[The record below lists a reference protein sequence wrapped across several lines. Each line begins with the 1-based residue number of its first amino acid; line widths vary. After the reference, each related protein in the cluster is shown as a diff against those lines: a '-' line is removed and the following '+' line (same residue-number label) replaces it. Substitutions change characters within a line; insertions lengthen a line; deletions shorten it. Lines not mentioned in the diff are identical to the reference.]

1 MLCKEFCPDLVVG
14 GALEDRAAGG
24 QLEKYG
30 IYHIDPR
37 PGNVRFGE

>member
-1 MLCKEFCPDLVVG
+1 MWEGRWKIVR
-14 GALEDRAAGG
+14 RAVW

-37 PGNVRFGE
+37 PGNVRFGGEWG